1 MDETSDLLNLPD
13 DCLFLILS
21 PQPGGSRNGLQP
33 GDVATVGLTCK
44 RLSDFVKRDNLW
56 AEYCQH
62 WLDSNHHAWEIPP
75 ELGGERLQARQ
86 LLLSLMLP
94 SFRSLMAGLHKLG
107 GSPVGLWHPTKDQ
120 TQGKC
125 EGLLFVSATE
135 PSSRSSAGFGNIPYP
150 HLVGSLVEWNET
162 PDGMSFKPEHKT
174 FFSVVL
180 GSEAPAAAA
189 EQVEFPLVL
198 PSLSLMGRLKHAT
211 AASFQAMAPPAIS
224 TPTATTGATPPHPA
238 AAPTGQ
244 DDDEETVTWDV
255 APALLVNTRDL
266 DVEFSAALT
275 FSENKARMTLE
286 VIMEHSLPQQ
296 SNRLRSTRKVVP
308 FHFRRV
314 VGLPD
319 DSKLLLRPAK
329 PSSTRD
335 DMQHGN
341 MQTILAELQGLWTA
355 QYAIHGAEVLHV
367 QWFTGCCQDS
377 EQPFPL
383 GGTRLEG
390 RKLVGDPNVPSE
402 ELSFVVNP
410 FIHISGRYDGVA
422 VATGMPDERVAVS
435 SSLAGFQVVELQSR
449 EDICC
454 RFSALGQINE
464 IPGIW
469 QPSWENAE
477 LILYSDESGHVDIR
491 RFSILWRPAREEQD
505 VLQIMDF
512 QPLKL
517 SARPTWLSRSN

>member
-1 MDETSDLLNLPD
+1 LSSNLQTSFSLGFRVGSWKRFPSQTMDETSDLLNLPD

-238 AAPTGQ
+238 AAPTGPLSIGC
-244 DDDEETVTWDV
+244 E
-255 APALLVNTRDL
+255 ASHPR
-266 DVEFSAALT
+266 AA
-275 FSENKARMTLE
+275 SRPGSNEIA
-286 VIMEHSLPQQ
+286 QQ
-296 SNRLRSTRKVVP
+296 SLSQEWGTDVSAQWPSAVP
-308 FHFRRV
+308 
-314 VGLPD
+314 
-319 DSKLLLRPAK
+319 
-329 PSSTRD
+329 
-335 DMQHGN
+335 
-341 MQTILAELQGLWTA
+341 A
-355 QYAIHGAEVLHV
+355 QFAASR
-367 QWFTGCCQDS
+367 TG
-377 EQPFPL
+377 
-383 GGTRLEG
+383 
-390 RKLVGDPNVPSE
+390 
-402 ELSFVVNP
+402 
-410 FIHISGRYDGVA
+410 
-422 VATGMPDERVAVS
+422 
-435 SSLAGFQVVELQSR
+435 QSH
-449 EDICC
+449 D
-454 RFSALGQINE
+454 
-464 IPGIW
+464 
-469 QPSWENAE
+469 
-477 LILYSDESGHVDIR
+477 
-491 RFSILWRPAREEQD
+491 
-505 VLQIMDF
+505 
-512 QPLKL
+512 
-517 SARPTWLSRSN
+517 